1 MNLLDNANRATA
13 GIPVPKILFEARAGG
28 GMAEFEISDN
38 GPGFGARETDGKSG
52 WGSTGIGLAFV
63 REVAEAHG
71 GKVAFRDVEG
81 GGAQVCLSLPFG
93 EKAENV
99 EDEA

>member
-1 MNLLDNANRATA
+1 M
-13 GIPVPKILFEARAGG
+13 V
-28 GMAEFEISDN
+28 EFEISDN
-38 GPGFGARETDGKSG
+38 GPGFGVWKTDGKSG

-63 REVAEAHG
+63 REVAEVHG

-81 GGAQVCLSLPFG
+81 GGALVCLSIPFG